1 MIHHAQSIDDPALE
15 LFRNLRD
22 RDLRGNHDS
31 YVVESPRVVQRFL
44 QSTQLGTHAV
54 ERLLLTPEL
63 LQEFETAI
71 SSLAPSIPINVAP
84 LEVMHEI
91 SGYRFHG
98 GALAIGS
105 RRRGDGTLPA
115 LLSNLPQERCTLLIA
130 QGVSN
135 MDNVG
140 SFFRHTA
147 ALGADGIILTD
158 GCSDPLLRKSI
169 RVSMG
174 WVFSIPWATCASL
187 SEAIPHLRELNI
199 QCIALENL
207 PEAISLEKFSWPKRS
222 ALLAG
227 NEGHGLDSATIALC
241 DYSVRIPGPANC
253 PDTHKPGGSDER
265 SLNVSAAAAIALYAR
280 NACETS

>member
-1 MIHHAQSIDDPALE
+1 MIHHARSIDDPALE

-31 YVVESPRVVQRFL
+31 YVVESPRVVKRFL
-44 QSTQLGTHAV
+44 QSIRAGTHAV

-63 LQEFETAI
+63 LPEFETAI
-71 SSLAPSIPINVAP
+71 SSLNATVPINVAP
-84 LEVMHEI
+84 LDVMHEI

-98 GALAIGS
+98 GALAIGR
-105 RRRGDGTLPA
+105 RRRGDGTLSALCAQIPA
-115 LLSNLPQERCTLLIA
+115 EKCTLLIA

-147 ALGADGIILTD
+147 ALGADGIVLTD

-174 WVFSIPWATCASL
+174 WVFSIPWATCTSL
-187 SEAIPHLRELNI
+187 TETINQLREENI

-207 PEAISLEKFSWPKRS
+207 PEATSLEKFSWPKRT
-222 ALLAG
+222 AILAG
-227 NEGHGLDSATIALC
+227 NEGHGLDSAAITLC
-241 DYSVRIPGPANC
+241 DDVVRIPGPPNC
-253 PDTHKPGGSDER
+253 QARGCTPKPLAARLTNPPSNHTHPA
-265 SLNVSAAAAIALYAR
+265 VCPAHF
-280 NACETS
+280 

>member
-1 MIHHAQSIDDPALE
+1 MIHHARSIDDPALN
-15 LFRNLRD
+15 LFRNVRD

-44 QSTQLGTHAV
+44 QSTHSGSHAV
-54 ERLLLTPEL
+54 EHILLTPEL
-63 LQEFETAI
+63 LPEFESVL
-71 SSLAPSIPINVAP
+71 SSLDSTIPIHIAP
-84 LEVMHEI
+84 VEVMHEI

-98 GALAIGS
+98 GALAIGR
-105 RRRGDGTLPA
+105 RRRGDGTLAA
-115 LLSNLPQERCTLLIA
+115 LLPKIPAGKCTLLIA

-140 SFFRHTA
+140 AFFRHTA

-174 WVFSIPWATCASL
+174 WVFSIPWATCTSF
-187 SEAIPHLRELNI
+187 SETVVCLREHGI

-207 PEAISLEKFSWPKRS
+207 PDAISIDRFSWPKRT
-222 ALLAG
+222 AILAG
-227 NEGHGLDSATIALC
+227 NEGHGIDSEALALC
-241 DYSVRIPGPANC
+241 DGCVKIPGPPNC
-253 PDTHKPGGSDER
+253 PEEQKPGGEDER

-280 NACETS
+280 NAIQN